1 METRPATR
9 STRRASRRV
18 VGGEDGTNAR
28 NGGFTLVEILVAVS
42 ILGIAVVGI
51 FGALGTFL
59 QAGRI
64 DRSVADL
71 DQVVRTYSEGLNG
84 VPYVSCT
91 SSYPAVTLPA
101 GGAYTFVS
109 APTIKYWN
117 GDNPA
122 TFAPSC
128 VTDKGVQQ
136 ISASIRQTVSGQTQP
151 LLVVK
156 NSG

>member
-1 METRPATR
+1 MTSR
-9 STRRASRRV
+9 SCLRSRGQRTPWIRRAEEREQV
-18 VGGEDGTNAR
+18 DAE
-28 NGGFTLVEILVAVS
+28 GFTLVEILVAVS

-51 FGALGTFL
+51 FSALATFL

-84 VPYVSCT
+84 ATYASCA
-91 SSYPAVTLPA
+91 SSYPTVTLPA

-109 APTIKYWN
+109 SPTIKYWN

-122 TFAPSC
+122 TFASSC
-128 VTDKGVQQ
+128 GTDKGIQQ
-136 ISASIRQTVSGQTQP
+136 I
-151 LLVVK
+151 
-156 NSG
+156 